1 MSDSM
6 RPHRQTA
13 TRLLCSKCKALGTV
27 PSKQGANDYRVC
39 RECRKE
45 EDLLGGCCINQ
56 VRDDSGLDKGNSNG
70 VGSEET
76 VFTDRVDVR
85 CGSERVLR
93 TTPSILA

>member
-1 MSDSM
+1 MDHS
-6 RPHRQTA
+6 
-13 TRLLCSKCKALGTV
+13 
-27 PSKQGANDYRVC
+27 
-39 RECRKE
+39 RKE

-93 TTPSILA
+93 TTPSILAWASGRLEFSSIEMGKSASGASLK